1 MGAVIKRQLKEN
13 SKTLSEFCDDF
24 NISRPTLNTYIKLY
38 EDGEQ
43 LPNEVFQRIFD
54 YLFDEDITDQTEFND
69 RYRYVQD
76 YYHRRYTN
84 RFTNDL
90 LGYNSASERNYNSL
104 LMTIQKDMVEKSI
117 SDDKFMIM
125 NYILKNDDEF
135 LDKYIDFFMCYTGT
149 KKFNVQKYRDN
160 KIIVLLYQALKA
172 SDQKMTQKDYELLEE
187 FVQFNDE
194 QMHQK
199 TPSKHAKKVGKKLA
213 NLIEERYG
221 YMSDQELDELFDEL
235 TKKINDGVTT

>member
-13 SKTLSEFCDDF
+13 NKTLSEFCDDF
-24 NISRPTLNTYIKLY
+24 NISRPTLNSYIKLY
-38 EDGEQ
+38 EDKEE

-54 YLFDEDITDQTEFND
+54 YLFDEDILDHTEFHD

-90 LGYNSASERNYNSL
+90 LGYNSTSERNYNSL
-104 LMTIQKDMVEKSI
+104 LMTIQKDVVEKSI

-135 LDKYIDFFMCYTGT
+135 LDKYIDFFMCYTGA

-160 KIIVLLYQALKA
+160 KIIVLLYQALKL
-172 SDQKMTQKDYELLEE
+172 SDQKMTAKDYELLEE
-187 FVQFNDE
+187 FIQFNDE

-199 TPSKHAKKVGKKLA
+199 APSTYTKKLSKKIA
-213 NLIEERYG
+213 SIIEDQYG
-221 YMSDQELDELFDEL
+221 YMSDQELDELFNEL
-235 TKKINDGVTT
+235 TKKINNGVTR

>member
-1 MGAVIKRQLKEN
+1 MGTVIKRQLKEN
-13 SKTLSEFCDDF
+13 NKTLSQFCEDF
-24 NISRPTLNTYIKLY
+24 NISRPTLNTYIKHY

-43 LPNEVFQRIFD
+43 LPNEVFQRVFD
-54 YLFDEDITDQTEFND
+54 YLFDEDILDQTEFNE

-84 RFTNDL
+84 RFTNEL

-104 LMTIQKDMVEKSI
+104 LMTIQKDMVEKNI

-160 KIIVLLYQALKA
+160 KIIVLLYQALKQ
-172 SDQKMTQKDYELLEE
+172 SDQRMTQKDFEVLDE
-187 FVQFNDE
+187 FTHFNDE
-194 QMHQK
+194 VYNQK
-199 TPSKHAKKVGKKLA
+199 LPNKYAKKLGYKIA
-213 NLIEERYG
+213 NLIEEKYG
-221 YMSDQELDELFDEL
+221 YLSEEELKTVMEELS
-235 TKKINDGVTT
+235 TKLGDGVAR